1 MGSKRLKACSKQF
14 SSFGMMHDDA
24 CCCSDEFAR
33 QYDSCSGEFIVQI
46 VCSAELIVQIVR
58 SGKFIIQIV
67 RSGESSVQIVRLLD
81 STELFYLPTACK
93 VVP

>member
-33 QYDSCSGEFIVQI
+33 QYDSCSGEFIIQI
-46 VCSAELIVQIVR
+46 VCSAEIIMKIVHSGKFMVQILHSAESRMQIVR
-58 SGKFIIQIV
+58 S
-67 RSGESSVQIVRLLD
+67 LD
-81 STELFYLPTACK
+81 SIELF
-93 VVP
+93 